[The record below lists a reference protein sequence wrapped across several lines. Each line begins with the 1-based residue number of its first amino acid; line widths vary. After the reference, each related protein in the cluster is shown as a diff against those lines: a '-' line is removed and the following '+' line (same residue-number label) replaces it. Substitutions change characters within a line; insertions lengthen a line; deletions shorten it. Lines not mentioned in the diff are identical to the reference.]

1 MSESIQ
7 CEVQQIDAVNNYG
20 KIKVHLL
27 SLEEN
32 DKVKTSAGYNTATKV
47 FSINWKQE
55 DDIPHWLKQGNKID
69 FPFSLFKE
77 YVTFD
82 RFSNIGVKVL
92 EESNVVD
99 DIKKAFPN
107 TTVENIKDDL
117 EDEGTDFPYG
127 ANEKKTNGTDKL
139 NGHSV
144 SNLYSAKAQGMQD
157 AFDACKDKEFFKFF
171 GRDLDAL
178 QKLVVTVFLSNR

>member
-7 CEVQQIDAVNNYG
+7 CKVQQIDPVNNYG

-27 SLEEN
+27 ALEN
-32 DKVKTSAGYNTATKV
+32 NAQVKTSAGYNTETDV
-47 FSINWKQE
+47 FCINWKQE

-107 TTVENIKDDL
+107 TTVENMKDDL
-117 EDEGTDFPYG
+117 QDEGTDFDYGTNNPY
-127 ANEKKTNGTDKL
+127 AE
-139 NGHSV
+139 
-144 SNLYSAKAQGMQD
+144 KAQCMQQ
-157 AFDACKDKEFFKFF
+157 AFQACKDKEFFEFF